1 MNGLDRAR
9 TTGRPPPHHRA
20 VAALREQWLFAAL
33 LGLALAAD
41 VALSTNPY
49 GQPWG
54 LVPGAAVMVLLALR
68 ARWYPLSS
76 GVLAAVVM
84 LASTAVSRLL
94 VWTPVDAL
102 VPNVLLSEN
111 AAGLLLVLYA
121 FWIAPRSR
129 AIPVTAVLVLAC
141 LAAVLLRRGT
151 PHPQIEQ
158 AMLGGLLQLVLVV
171 GTGMYLRG
179 RSGPGERG
187 PLQSLLRKHWPVIA
201 ALCVLLFTQVVA
213 TDPAELLPDGLV
225 LLLSCLVMSGL
236 AVLAPLRPVE
246 AAVLGAITVVLM
258 TALSLVLRVEGQPFV
273 LGAVPP
279 TVLASGMLLTAFVT
293 RHAEP
298 RPAFRAVSAL
308 VGAGLVGAYL
318 MPGARSPT
326 APSDYLGPAFMGG
339 VLLLVS
345 VGTGMYFRARDDERA
360 RGVAA
365 AVTNAQQAERMA
377 LAREL
382 HDVVA
387 HHITGIVVQAQA
399 AQIVARR
406 AEPGPIADSLAGIE
420 AAGSDAL
427 ASLRRV
433 VGLLRDTD
441 DASPVAPGPEA
452 LGTLVARFE
461 DRGPRVRLRLPDDGA
476 AWPPE
481 VTATVYRVV
490 QESLT
495 NITRH
500 ASQAR
505 SVVVDVG
512 RTPDGLSI
520 EVSDDAPHAAAVRRQ
535 GTAAGTSAGAA
546 AGTTA
551 GTDPALDPR
560 GGYGLVGMR
569 ERVEALGGTLRAGL
583 RPDGGWTVLA
593 TLPLDGE
600 GPR

>member
-318 MPGARSPT
+318 MPGARSPA

-387 HHITGIVVQAQA
+387 HHVTGIVVQAQA
-399 AQIVARR
+399 ARAVAETNPRATAGALDGIADAGTEALTAMRRLVGSLRDVASDGDGTDQPTTDLEADLRSLVAGGESPAPSTGTAPRVELTVELSQRVPHEVAR
-406 AEPGPIADSLAGIE
+406 S
-420 AAGSDAL
+420 
-427 ASLRRV
+427 
-433 VGLLRDTD
+433 T
-441 DASPVAPGPEA
+441 
-452 LGTLVARFE
+452 
-461 DRGPRVRLRLPDDGA
+461 LRL
-476 AWPPE
+476 
-481 VTATVYRVV
+481 V

-495 NITRH
+495 NVGKH
-500 ASQAR
+500 ACDATSVRVEVR
-505 SVVVDVG
+505 SGDGDLHVRIHDNG
-512 RTPDGLSI
+512 R
-520 EVSDDAPHAAAVRRQ
+520 
-535 GTAAGTSAGAA
+535 SA
-546 AGTTA
+546 TTHPTT
-551 GTDPALDPR
+551 GS

-569 ERVEALGGTLRAGL
+569 ERVALLGGSFSSGPDDELGWSVRA
-583 RPDGGWTVLA
+583 R
-593 TLPLDGE
+593 LPLSSRELGSTAE
-600 GPR
+600 LGKVWG